1 MPDHPLPDRLTS
13 DQLTRGDATRP
24 AARRRGLWLGL
35 AALVPLLAGAGLWL
49 ALRPAPTA
57 PPPTTSPLAAA
68 VEPPPALTVGL
79 IPVRRLALRRPAI
92 GDGSVTAWQELVIG
106 TETGGLRVVEVGFEE
121 GDAVRQGQVLV
132 RLDPALPAAQLAQAE
147 AAEAEAEAAL
157 RIAEADL
164 RRSTELARTES
175 VARQTLEQR
184 QSATRQA
191 AARLAAAR
199 ARREE
204 AAARLAQ
211 TRILAPGDGIVSRRS
226 VLPGAVVQ
234 PGQEMLRLIRD
245 GRLELDARVPELDLA
260 GIAPGQAARVFHGER
275 EIPARVRAVA
285 PVVAGDTRLGIVH
298 LTLPPES
305 GLRPGMFARGEITPP
320 AAAPVLAVP
329 QEAVVFRNGAPV
341 VFVLAEGAEHV
352 EARRIA
358 TGLRQ
363 DGQVEV
369 VSGLTE
375 GERVVA
381 TGAGFLSEGDRVALA
396 R

>member
-1 MPDHPLPDRLTS
+1 MPDHPLPDRLAP
-13 DQLTRGDATRP
+13 DPLTRDDATRP
-24 AARRRGLWLGL
+24 AARRRGPWLGL
-35 AALVPLLAGAGLWL
+35 AVLVPLLAGGGLWL
-49 ALRPAPTA
+49 ALHRPPAT
-57 PPPTTSPLAAA
+57 PPVAAA
-68 VEPPPALTVGL
+68 APEPPPALTVGL
-79 IPVRRLALRRPAI
+79 VPVRRQALRRPAI

-121 GDAVRQGQVLV
+121 GEAVRQGQVLV

-164 RRSTELARTES
+164 RRSTELARTEN
-175 VARQTLEQR
+175 VARQLLEQR
-184 QSATRQA
+184 QSAARQA
-191 AARLAAAR
+191 AARRDAAR

-211 TRILAPGDGIVSRRS
+211 TRILAPSDGIVSRRS
-226 VLPGAVVQ
+226 VLLGAVVQ

-275 EIPARVRAVA
+275 EIPAQVRAVA

-363 DGQVEV
+363 DGQVEI
-369 VSGLTE
+369 VSGLAE